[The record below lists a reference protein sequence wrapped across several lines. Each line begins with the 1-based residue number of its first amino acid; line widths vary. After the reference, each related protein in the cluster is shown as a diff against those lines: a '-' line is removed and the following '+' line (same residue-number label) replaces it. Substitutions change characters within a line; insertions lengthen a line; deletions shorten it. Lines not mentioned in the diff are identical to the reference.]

1 MAAGTHNFYMG
12 MQNAVACPRG
22 GSGGW
27 STPLSSD
34 RTTVHY
40 MHDANMVTPQHPLA
54 TLSHKPWPYISFK
67 SSYKLTK
74 TELQSPSL

>member
-1 MAAGTHNFYMG
+1 MTKILVRLPKEIRAIMS
-12 MQNAVACPRG
+12 AVEIEGCGRGVSKG

-40 MHDANMVTPQHPLA
+40 LHDANMVTPQHPLA
-54 TLSHKPWPYISFK
+54 TLSHKPWPYS
-67 SSYKLTK
+67 
-74 TELQSPSL
+74 